1 MNIPS
6 EDALTGLQFSAEK
19 SQIKPKF
26 RDWEHWLTPWHAF
39 IFPAFPV
46 TFSSLGN

>member
-1 MNIPS
+1 MNILS
-6 EDALTGLQFSAEK
+6 EGALTGFQFSAEN

-26 RDWEHWLTPWHAF
+26 PDWEHWLTPWHAF
-39 IFPAFPV
+39 IFPAFRV